1 MRSPWTMVVGTHTGL
16 VDEENSLVET
26 ETRMEDAR
34 SSVFSAAAALAL
46 AAGIIT
52 TANKS
57 RL

>member
-1 MRSPWTMVVGTHTGL
+1 MVVGTHTGL